1 MFQLVTDSYKGPL
14 DVLLEL
20 IQKNKLDISQ
30 ISLTKITQE
39 FIAYVNSLKESDND
53 LVSDFVYIAGR
64 LIRIKSNYMLN
75 LPYEED
81 EVDLEQMLK
90 EYAKYKEITANLFEL
105 YDSDYPYYERLP
117 QEIYYREEIDFSKVT
132 LENLMTCAKIMRP
145 VKALE
150 KPRFIRVQ
158 KSLPD
163 KIKYISKYVK
173 KKLKCHFDDIVV
185 EKTCDEK
192 VVSMLGVLALVKQDE
207 LKIEQQSNFETI
219 TLEKRKT
226 W

>member
-117 QEIYYREEIDFSKVT
+117 QEIYYRDEIDFSKVT

-163 KIKYISKYVK
+163 KIKYISKYVQ